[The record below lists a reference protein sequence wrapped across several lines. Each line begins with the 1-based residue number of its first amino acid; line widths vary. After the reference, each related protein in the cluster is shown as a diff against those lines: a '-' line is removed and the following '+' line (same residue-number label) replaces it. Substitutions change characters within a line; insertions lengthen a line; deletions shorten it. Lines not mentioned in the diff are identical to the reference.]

1 MYVAISCNHCSNKAA
16 KVDQEIV
23 IIRKYWEMI
32 LIMTDKSEEN
42 IRELFVH
49 KTHITIMDIIGE
61 GTLSSTAV
69 YSVSHSNLKLAK

>member
-1 MYVAISCNHCSNKAA
+1 MT
-16 KVDQEIV
+16 
-23 IIRKYWEMI
+23 
-32 LIMTDKSEEN
+32 LITTTDKSEEN

-69 YSVSHSNLKLAK
+69 YTLSAI

>member
-1 MYVAISCNHCSNKAA
+1 MT
-16 KVDQEIV
+16 
-23 IIRKYWEMI
+23 